1 MRPNRADMSRE
12 EWQEQDLLTA
22 ARETPLANLALHL
35 GYEMKQW
42 LETATSALP
51 ETLRITRARY
61 DRSWTEGLLRELGG
75 KPLSWGQEE
84 FAWQMPFARGK
95 APDER
100 SKYLMALL
108 HETGRITRQ
117 EAASMLPVVVL
128 DPQPGHIVLDMCA
141 APGSKATQIAEAL
154 EPSGIVVA
162 NEPVSGR
169 VNMLVSNRGRLSTAN
184 MLINQQDGRHIGRI
198 PPPGY
203 DGIVADVP
211 CTGTATTRKNRNV
224 WWNWT
229 PKDSRTLFRLQV
241 DITRRGA
248 TLLRPGGN
256 LVYSTCS
263 MDPCENEAVVAQ
275 LLRELPYLELVDIDP
290 HPLEGLTL
298 QPGFDDWDVLDQ
310 SGTPLTGEEEV
321 PKATFL
327 QPEHMS
333 PSMRIRW
340 HDSFETDI
348 DEQLE
353 SNIRKQLTKC
363 RRLRHHDNDTGG
375 FFVARFRHVP
385 EATPEGI
392 ARTYIRNRK
401 RIADSGWEPLILDHP
416 EPNRHTIYAAEPE
429 VIEEAALRYGIQSQH
444 WSWWSRGKRL
454 NIAPTMVHER
464 IFNQQCPN
472 KRGNLWPAGTFHPLK
487 LIHVGL
493 PAFTKK
499 RGGWRSRQEA
509 IPSLQPLITESKY
522 VVSPEMLT
530 RLLQG
535 WAPLMEEFNE
545 EFIPIF
551 SEGPLLLSCL
561 LPCGEALVSAWT
573 GARLTLMVDEKGRD
587 VLRLKLG
594 MPFVSEEEE

>member
-1 MRPNRADMSRE
+1 MGPNRADMTRD

-22 ARETPLANLALHL
+22 TRETPLAQLGQNL
-35 GYEMKQW
+35 GYELDAW
-42 LETATSALP
+42 LQVATSPLP
-51 ETLRITRARY
+51 ETLRITLSRY
-61 DRSWTEGLLRELGG
+61 DRKWTEELLRELGG
-75 KPLSWGQEE
+75 KPLPWGNEE
-84 FAWQMPFARGK
+84 FAWEMPFARGK

-128 DPQPGHIVLDMCA
+128 DPQPGDLVLDMCA
-141 APGSKATQIAEAL
+141 APGSKATQIAEAI

-211 CTGTATTRKNRNV
+211 CTGSATTRKNRNV
-224 WWNWT
+224 WWKWT
-229 PKDSRTLFRLQV
+229 PKGSRTLFRLQV
-241 DITRRGA
+241 EITRRGA
-248 TLLRPGGN
+248 SLLRPGGN

-275 LLRELPYLELVDIDP
+275 ILRELPYLELVEIDET
-290 HPLEGLTL
+290 PLKGLTVRKGL
-298 QPGFDDWDVLDQ
+298 GEWDVLDE
-310 SGTPLTGEEEV
+310 SGNPISGEREV

-333 PSMRIRW
+333 PELRVRW
-340 HDSFETDI
+340 KETFEIEI
-348 DEQLE
+348 DEQQEQLLQKE
-353 SNIRKQLTKC
+353 LTKC
-363 RRLRHHDNDTGG
+363 RRLRHDDNNTGG
-375 FFVARFRHVP
+375 FFVAKFRHVP
-385 EATPEGI
+385 SATPEGI
-392 ARTYIRNRK
+392 ARTFIRNRK
-401 RIADSGWEPLILDHP
+401 RIADSGWEPLLLEHP
-416 EPNRHTIYAAEPE
+416 QPNRHTIYAAEPA
-429 VIEEAALRYGIQSQH
+429 VIKEAETRYGIDSES

-454 NIAPTMVHER
+454 NIAPKMVSER
-464 IFNQQCPN
+464 IFNKQCPN

-509 IPSLQPLITESKY
+509 IPSLHPLITKSKY
-522 VVSPEMLT
+522 EISPNTLT

-535 WAPLMEEFNE
+535 WAPLMEDFNE
-545 EFIPIF
+545 EFEPIT
-551 SEGPLLLSCL
+551 SEGPILLSCH

-573 GARLTLMVDEKGRD
+573 GARLTLMVDEKGRN

-594 MPFVSEEEE
+594 MPFQSEEEE